1 MNKKK
6 INMKD
11 ELFSAPEDR
20 LSQLHHEDTRMD
32 YLNPKGWYKKSTE
45 DNDCIIYDYMSGI
58 SDIHNGII
66 YVWYRKKKDSRYQ
79 EMQYDI
85 MTKRIKEKI

>member
-1 MNKKK
+1 
-6 INMKD
+6 
-11 ELFSAPEDR
+11 
-20 LSQLHHEDTRMD
+20 
-32 YLNPKGWYKKSTE
+32 
-45 DNDCIIYDYMSGI
+45 MSGI

>member
-20 LSQLHHEDTRMD
+20 LSQLYHEDTRMD
-32 YLNPKGWYKKSTE
+32 YLNQKGGIKKVQKIMIVLFM
-45 DNDCIIYDYMSGI
+45 II
-58 SDIHNGII
+58 
-66 YVWYRKKKDSRYQ
+66 
-79 EMQYDI
+79 
-85 MTKRIKEKI
+85 

>member
-32 YLNPKGWYKKSTE
+32 YLNQKGWYKKSTE
-45 DNDCIIYDYMSGI
+45 DN
-58 SDIHNGII
+58 
-66 YVWYRKKKDSRYQ
+66 RYQ